1 MEIFVL
7 GAARSGTSIIRNVL
21 VDCLGFNGD
30 GEGHVLPIISRR
42 SNSTFEYIKGL
53 TGSNST
59 ASRVQPNKLIPL
71 DAQYMKSV
79 YELLFPKGNFVD
91 KTPSSE
97 AAWTWPFIF
106 EAFPNAKII
115 FCTRDPI
122 AYIESARKKFPKD
135 FNFIDNCKEW
145 KSCEE
150 AAAQLLK
157 SKHKNQCIVIDQ
169 FDTMTSPEKV
179 ARKLAT
185 FVNKET
191 QVSEITDFIKN
202 NWSDNLTV
210 SNKTKKLKTLEDVN
224 WSGADKLS
232 FMEICR

>member
-30 GEGHVLPIISRR
+30 GEGHILQAISRR
-42 SNSTFEYIKGL
+42 AILTSEYI
-53 TGSNST
+53 NSFKKT
-59 ASRVQPNKLIPL
+59 PSSVAKIDPKDLISL
-71 DAQYMKSV
+71 DAKYLKSV
-79 YELLFPKGNFVD
+79 YDLIFPKGNFVD

-97 AAWTWPFIF
+97 AAWTWPYIF
-106 EAFPNAKII
+106 DAFPNAKII

-135 FNFIDNCKEW
+135 FNFVENCKEW
-145 KSCEE
+145 KACEE
-150 AAAQLLK
+150 ACQRLIK
-157 SKHKNQCIVIDQ
+157 SKHKDQCLIIDQ
-169 FDTMTSPEKV
+169 FDTMTSPEIV

-185 FVNKET
+185 FLSKEKQVN
-191 QVSEITDFIKN
+191 EITDFIKN

-232 FMEICR
+232 FMEICT